1 MGNKQHSLFK
11 NLKSILID
19 RLSIS
24 FALRGIY
31 SVAGIRVNRHRAYSH
46 WLDRLLFIQ
55 DPWRNGGTRY

>member
-31 SVAGIRVNRHRAYSH
+31 SVAGLRVNSHRAYSH
-46 WLDRLLFIQ
+46 WL
-55 DPWRNGGTRY
+55 

>member
-1 MGNKQHSLFK
+1 MGNKQHFLFK

-31 SVAGIRVNRHRAYSH
+31 SEAGLRVNSHRAYSH
-46 WLDRLLFIQ
+46 
-55 DPWRNGGTRY
+55 